1 MKNWLDIVAYA
12 FVSHTWEAGGVRGH
26 HGLHGDVQTSQD
38 YSEILFQQK
47 QAKQQQKKCKIVSL
61 LEDLGNL
68 RHAEEKTTQYMK
80 EKLILYFI

>member
-12 FVSHTWEAGGVRGH
+12 FVSHTWEAGGGRSLWVRGP

-47 QAKQQQKKCKIVSL
+47 QAKQQQKS
-61 LEDLGNL
+61 
-68 RHAEEKTTQYMK
+68 A
-80 EKLILYFI
+80 KL